1 MRGNCP
7 IIDVTGSKSIMLRA
21 LSIAGFGDRPIR
33 IENASDCE
41 DVREMLEAL
50 RVLGVRYRFDEGC
63 LEIEKVAEFLQDRV
77 QLRFKGS
84 ATALRILIARL
95 AVMEG
100 IQVEIALSP
109 ELARRPHGEL
119 LDAFHGVRLLDDGKT
134 IEIVGHRMGRLR
146 LHTEGTVSS
155 QYVTA
160 MMLAAPCT
168 DEGFE
173 LRIPEYQVSLPYI
186 HMTVRVMHDF
196 GVDVSIDG
204 ETIRVMGNQA
214 YRCPDRYAIEPDAS
228 TAAFWLVA
236 SLIAGREV
244 VVRYPGPD
252 SVQGDARF
260 LDVLKRM
267 GVEIERCGGG
277 MLAKAESI
285 HGIDVDMR
293 DMPDCVPPLVVL
305 ALCADSTT
313 RIRGVGHLRWKES
326 DRIERTVTQVG
337 RIGGRIDYEDE
348 RLIVHPLDRQPRPVV
363 VETGSDH
370 RIAMMFAVLAL
381 RYPQIDIDDRVC
393 VGKSCRSFWLK
404 IRKIGG

>member
-7 IIDVTGSKSIMLRA
+7 IIDVTGSKSIMLRV

-50 RVLGVRYRFDEGC
+50 RVLGVRYRFDNGR
-63 LEIEKVAEFLQDRV
+63 LEIEPVAEFSQDRV
-77 QLRFKGS
+77 QLRFNGS
-84 ATALRILIARL
+84 ATALRILVARL

-100 IQVEIALSP
+100 VYVEIELSR
-109 ELARRPHGEL
+109 ELARRPHAEL
-119 LDAFHGVRLLDDGKT
+119 LDAFHGVNLLDDGKT
-134 IEIVGHRMGRLR
+134 IEIVGRRKKRLR

-173 LRIPEYQVSLPYI
+173 LRIPESQVSLPYI
-186 HMTVRVMHDF
+186 HMTARIMRDF
-196 GVDVSIDG
+196 GADVFIDG

-214 YRCPDRYAIEPDAS
+214 YRCPDRYTIEPDAS

-244 VVRYPGPD
+244 VVRYPDPH

-260 LDVLKRM
+260 LDVLMRM
-267 GVEIERCGGG
+267 GVEIERYEGGVSVR
-277 MLAKAESI
+277 ARDTR
-285 HGIDVDMR
+285 GIEVDMR
-293 DMPDCVPPLVVL
+293 DMPDCVPPLVAL

-326 DRIERTVTQVG
+326 DRIERTVTQAG
-337 RIGGRIDYEDE
+337 RIGGRIDYGDE
-348 RLIVHPLDRQPRPVV
+348 RLIVHPLDRQPEPVV

-393 VGKSCRSFWLK
+393 VEKSCRSFWLK